1 MSAGDP
7 TTSEPSDGDLTT
19 PAQSALAAR
28 RKPSEAFGNTAVPV
42 GLKNVAG
49 IIWRVLLILIAVAL
63 FVTFI
68 GFLGGVALALF
79 FSAIVAAL
87 GIPVQ
92 ARLVKVMPNALA
104 TTLTLLMLF
113 VGVSVVFAFILRS
126 VITEASGLAAAAQ
139 QGLTQIEDWLKTGPL
154 QMTDNAISQ
163 LLQQAQTWLSGEGV
177 AIAKEVPDT
186 LGNLGDFITAGSVA
200 IFGCFFF
207 INSGKEIWGW
217 VMSWVPGHIRT
228 EVDDCGQEGWNTLS
242 GYTRVILIVAFFDGL
257 LVGIG
262 LQILGVPLA
271 AALAVIVMFGALIP
285 VIGAPVATLFAA
297 VVALATEGPGIAL
310 LVVGLTIVVGSFDG
324 DIMQPLIMGHAVQ
337 LHPLAIV
344 SAIAF
349 GTLTFGII
357 GALIAV
363 PILGTIYSI
372 AKYLSG
378 RSLPPRLVPPRERR
392 KPRWPKFIRKHR
404 HSTAPAP
411 ASST

>member
-242 GYTRVILIVAFFDGL
+242 GYTRGILIVAFFDGL

-262 LQILGVPLA
+262 LQIL
-271 AALAVIVMFGALIP
+271 